1 MSLDAIK
8 TVTAAE
14 EHAEKIRADAQ
25 LQAKQMLN
33 DAEKQGKAL
42 FADARTRAS
51 EALIAM
57 DQEVVLKSKTAAEE
71 IAQRTTEAGRT
82 LRQEAMGRMD
92 KAVAIIIGR
101 IVNG

>member
-71 IAQRTTEAGRT
+71 IAQRTTEAGRA

-92 KAVAIIIGR
+92 KAAAIIIGR